1 MPAKAV
7 DSRRRRPDQTGD
19 DLVRILTKLTRDVE
33 RFDSVV
39 MRQRRLLEHLAGHVS
54 DLDTSQLHL
63 HSERISR
70 EAAEMVACARH
81 ALEQLS
87 ALAEPTPSLR
97 LSVAPRGRPRRLPKD
112 ADQH

>member
-1 MPAKAV
+1 MTPRGAV
-7 DSRRRRPDQTGD
+7 SRRRRPDQTGH

-39 MRQRRLLEHLAGHVS
+39 LRQRRLLEHLAGHVS

-63 HSERISR
+63 HSERISL
-70 EAAEMVACARH
+70 EAAEMVACARQ

-87 ALAEPTPSLR
+87 VLAEPTPSFSLSEALR
-97 LSVAPRGRPRRLPKD
+97 VRPRREPKSGRLD
-112 ADQH
+112 

>member
-7 DSRRRRPDQTGD
+7 DSRRRGPVQAGD

-33 RFDSVV
+33 RFDSAVL
-39 MRQRRLLEHLAGHVS
+39 RQRRLLEHLAGHVS

-63 HSERISR
+63 HSERISL
-70 EAAEMVACARH
+70 EAAEMVACARQ

-87 ALAEPTPSLR
+87 VLAEPTPSLR
-97 LSVAPRGRPRRLPKD
+97 LSEAVRVQPRRVPKNGGLD
-112 ADQH
+112 